1 MEFSKSVLVLGSGGR
16 EHCIAWKLSQSS
28 LLSPSAT
35 IYVAPGNGA
44 TALPVPPSSSHG
56 PSIPIV
62 NVPLSLSPSAFP
74 SLISFAQKHHVGLV
88 VVGPEDP
95 LAAGVVD
102 ALADAGIAAFG
113 PSKAAAQLEA
123 SKAHAKDF
131 MTRHGIP
138 TAAYHSF
145 TSLEAAL
152 AHLHSLPPSHRLVV
166 KASGLA
172 AGKGVLMCNTLAE
185 AIAAVT
191 AMLGDEAR
199 FGDAGRSVVIE
210 EWLEGEEVS
219 VMAFADGHTVRVLPP
234 AQDHKRIFEFDRG
247 LNTGGMGAFAPSP
260 TVTPELQAMIV
271 STILQPAIDG
281 CRADGHPFVGLLFAG
296 LMLTKEGPKALE
308 FNVRFGDPETQVQLP
323 LLNSDLLVVMLA
335 CIEGRLA
342 SIELEWKANT
352 SAACVVAVSAGYP
365 ETYRKGKVITGV
377 DGIHHTEA
385 NSVTVFQ
392 AGTEYR
398 KGPVDRSLV
407 TNGGRVL
414 AVTAVAHSLQSAFSL
429 AYSNLE
435 LISFDGMAYRKD
447 IGRAWHRP
455 QSSQPLRLAVLG
467 STNGTDLPPI
477 LQAIADGRLHA
488 RVEVVISNR
497 SSAGVLDKAKLSAI
511 PAMTVVSKGKTREE
525 FDREV
530 LHILQAYNV
539 DLVLMIGFMRIV
551 SHTLVDAYYNRILN
565 VHPSLLPLHA
575 GGMDTD
581 VHAAVLAAGE
591 KESGCTIHLIDD
603 GPVDSGPILVQ
614 KRCRVEADDTP
625 DTLKRRVQQLE
636 GEAFIEAIAMFQDDQ
651 QLLTSLSQG
660 QPLERQGVVTLYR
673 GNALSAAK
681 VERLRVQLNDALRSS
696 GEQTEI
702 TRVDTEFSFYIDLH
716 PGSTWTSIGEDK
728 RKTLTWLLRET
739 FEPHNLSRAS
749 FLTSQQRAGAMVVEV
764 GPRLSFTSAWSTN
777 ACSIC
782 KHSGILVDRLE
793 RFRRYA
799 FTSSSPLSPSALALV
814 SSHLYDRMTE
824 QILSS
829 PLTSF
834 HSLQQPDAWYSV
846 PLLTEGMAALQRV
859 NAELGLALDAF
870 DQRFIVDLFTTKLKR
885 NPTSVELFD
894 LAQSNSE
901 HSRHWF
907 FRGQLCVDGQLVEH
921 TLMDVVRQ
929 TLQAHPDN
937 SIIAFADN
945 SSAILGHSTRVIQP
959 SSATTSSPFALTP
972 KRRHLLLT
980 AETHNFPSGVAPFPG
995 AETGTGGRIRDTV
1008 ATGTG
1013 SLFSAGIAAYCVGQ
1027 LHLPQYSLPW
1037 EDASWLYP
1045 TNLASPLKIALEA
1058 STGAS
1063 DYGNKFGEPVVAG
1076 FSRSFGLRTAAGER
1090 REWIKPI
1097 MFSAGVGF
1105 IDEPHRV
1112 KGKPAK
1118 GMLAV
1123 KIGGPAY
1130 RIGMGGSA
1138 ASSMVQG
1145 DNREA
1150 LDFNA
1155 VQRGDAEMEQKVN
1168 RVIRACVDMGEHN
1181 PIVAVHD
1188 QGAGGNCN
1196 VLKELLEPA
1205 GGRIDIRKVQVG
1217 DDTMSV
1223 LEVWGAEYQENWGLL
1238 IHEKDQQAFDD
1249 ICKREKA
1256 PVCYVGEVTGDG
1268 VVVVYDSRDQSTP
1281 VELDL
1286 ETVLGNVPQKRFD
1299 LNRHPIPTSPFLLPA
1314 DLTVPQAL
1322 DRVLRLVSVGSK
1334 RYLTN
1339 KVDRSVTGL
1348 VAQQQCVGPLQLPLA
1363 DVAVIATSHFDVV
1376 GVASAVGEQP
1386 IKGLLHPAN
1395 MARLTVGEA
1404 LTNIVWAELSA
1415 ITDLKCSANWMWAA
1429 KMDGEGAQLYDAAI
1443 AMRDAMIALGVA
1455 VDGGKDSLSM
1465 AARAHTET
1473 VKAPGTLVVTLYG
1486 PCPDVTHTVTP
1497 DIKACGA
1504 STLIHVDL
1512 SGRAQH
1518 VAPRL
1523 GGSSLATVYKQL
1535 GDVTPNM
1542 DDPAVFRRGWELVQR
1557 LVKEQRIV
1565 SGHDVSDG
1573 GLLVTLLEMAFAGNC
1588 GLEVDVVG
1596 QGSVMEH
1603 LFGEE
1608 LGVVVEVLDKEV
1620 AAVQALLSEV
1630 KLQFTVLGRSTV
1642 VADLVVSFN
1651 GASVLKAGMADLRDL
1666 WEATSFEL
1674 EKLQANPDCVAS
1686 EQRTLRTRS
1695 SPPYSLSFT
1704 VEDTDAA
1711 LLSLPRTD
1719 KPKVAVVREEGSN
1732 GDREMAAAFY
1742 AAGFDVWDV
1751 TMTDLL
1757 DGKQHLNC
1765 GSSDDGRPFRGVAFV
1780 GGFSYAD
1787 VMDSAKGWAGA
1798 ILKVPSL
1805 QAQFSHFAQRADTFS
1820 LGVCNGCQ
1828 LMALLG
1834 WVPFDSAAVD
1844 TDNPPSRFI
1853 HNDSGRYE
1861 SRWTTVKV
1869 QPSPSILLQGM
1880 EGSTLGVWLSHGEG
1894 RAYFKD
1900 GDATLQ
1906 QVEQLRLA
1914 PLRYV
1919 DDLGETTM
1927 LYPFNAN
1934 GSPNGIAALC
1944 SQDGR
1949 HLALM
1954 PHPERCHRSWA
1965 CPWLPSPHS
1974 NSNSA
1979 WSSQYRETPLHSSPW
1994 MRLFQNARR
2003 WCEAHAT
2010 TLLYGANIEQ
2020 RWYERQ
2026 IRQQLAY
2033 LLNDTHLD
2041 VASASKKVGKVR
2053 DTYVVDDVMVLITTD
2068 RISAFDRLIACIPCK
2083 GRVLNQVAAFWF
2095 AQTAHIVP
2103 NHVLSTPHPNVTIG
2117 RLCKPFAVEFVV
2129 RAFLTGST
2137 STSLWTHYSQ
2147 GSRNYC
2153 GNQLQDGM
2161 VKNQRLPHSL
2171 ITPTTKSDEH
2181 DRPISPAD
2189 IVSSGLMS
2197 QQHWDEVSS
2206 KALQLFAFGQRVALK
2221 HGLLLVDTKYEF
2233 GVDSEGVVRLIDEVH
2248 TPDSSRYW
2256 LAASYEQR
2264 HREGQEPE
2272 MIDKEFLRL
2281 WYTQHSDPYSDATLP
2296 AAPQQLVVELSRRY
2310 ILLYEMITGGKFD
2323 FPQHGSDQA
2332 ATPEAIERAVI
2343 KELER
2348 LRAAKQPPPAAGEAE
2363 EHKSSSST

>member
-35 IYVAPGNGA
+35 IYIAPGNGA

-88 VVGPEDP
+88 VIGPEDP
-95 LAAGVVD
+95 LAAGVTD
-102 ALADAGIAAFG
+102 AFADAGIATFG
-113 PSKAAAQLEA
+113 PSAAAAQLEA
-123 SKAHAKDF
+123 SKAYCKDF
-131 MTRHGIP
+131 MTRHRIP
-138 TAAYHSF
+138 TAAHHSF
-145 TSLEAAL
+145 TSLDAAIVY
-152 AHLHSLPPSHRLVV
+152 LHSLPPSARLVV

-172 AGKGVLMCNTLAE
+172 AGKGVLMCPQLSDAV
-185 AIAAVT
+185 AAVT

-199 FGDAGRSVVIE
+199 FGEAGKSVVIE

-219 VMAFADGHTVRVLPP
+219 VMAFCDGHTVRLLPP

-260 TVTPELQAMIV
+260 TVTPQLQDVIV
-271 STILQPAIDG
+271 STILQPTIDG
-281 CRADGHPFVGLLFAG
+281 CRADGHPFIGVLFAG
-296 LMLTKEGPKALE
+296 LMLTKEGPKTLE

-323 LLNSDLLVVMLA
+323 LLDSDLLVAMLA
-335 CIEGRLA
+335 CIEGRLG
-342 SIELEWKANT
+342 SIELEWKTNT
-352 SAACVVAVSAGYP
+352 VAACVVAVSAGYP
-365 ETYRKGKVITGV
+365 EAYRKGKVITGV
-377 DGIHHTEA
+377 DSIHHTEA
-385 NSVTVFQ
+385 NPVTVFQ
-392 AGTEYR
+392 AGTEFR
-398 KGPVDRSLV
+398 KEDRTLV

-414 AVTAVAHSLQSAFSL
+414 AVTAVASSLTSAFSFV
-429 AYSNLE
+429 YSNLE
-435 LISFDGMAYRKD
+435 LISFDGMFYRKD

-467 STNGTDLPPI
+467 STNGTDLPPV
-477 LQAIADGRLHA
+477 LQAIEDGRLQA
-488 RVEVVISNR
+488 RVEVVISSR
-497 SSAGVLDKAKLSAI
+497 SSAGLLDKAKHNHI
-511 PAMTVVSKGKTREE
+511 PAITVVSKGKTREE

-530 LHILQAYNV
+530 LAILQAYNV
-539 DLVLMIGFMRIV
+539 DVVLMIGFMRIV
-551 SHTLVDAYYNRILN
+551 SHLLIDAFHNRILN

-575 GGMDTD
+575 GGMDSD

-591 KESGCTIHLIDD
+591 KETGCTIHIIDD

-651 QLLTSLSQG
+651 QLLTSLTQG
-660 QPLERQGVVTLYR
+660 HPVERQGVVTLYR
-673 GNALSAAK
+673 ANALSAVKA
-681 VERLRVQLNDALRSS
+681 ERLRSQLNEALKSS
-696 GEQTEI
+696 GEEAQI
-702 TRVDTEFSFYIDLH
+702 TGVDTEFSFYIDLH
-716 PGSTWTSIGEDK
+716 PGSTWTSIGEEK
-728 RKTLTWLLRET
+728 RKTLTWLLGET
-739 FEPHNLSRAS
+739 FEPENLSRSS
-749 FLTSQQRAGAMVVEV
+749 FLAAKQKAGATVVEV

-782 KHSGILVDRLE
+782 QHSLIKVDRLE
-793 RFRRYA
+793 RFRRFA
-799 FTSSSPLSPSALALV
+799 FTSSSPLSSSVLALI

-824 QILSS
+824 QVLTA
-829 PLTSF
+829 PLTTF

-846 PLLTEGMAALQRV
+846 PLLNKGLSALQRV
-859 NAELGLALDAF
+859 NAELGLALDPF
-870 DQRFIVDLFTTKLKR
+870 DQQFILDLFTNQLKR

-907 FRGQLCVDGQLVEH
+907 FRGQLCVDGEVKDH

-945 SSAILGHSTRVIQP
+945 SSAILGHSTCVIQP
-959 SSATTSSPFALTP
+959 SSATTSSPFSLAP

-1013 SLFSAGIAAYCVGQ
+1013 SLFSAGVAAYCVGQ
-1027 LHLPQYSLPW
+1027 LHLPHYPLPW
-1037 EDASWLYP
+1037 EDADWSYP
-1045 TNLASPLKIALEA
+1045 SNLASPLKIAVEA
-1058 STGAS
+1058 SNGAS

-1076 FSRSFGLRTAAGER
+1076 FSRSFGLRTPAGER

-1097 MFSAGVGF
+1097 MFSAGLGF

-1118 GMLAV
+1118 GMVAV

-1145 DNREA
+1145 DNKEA

-1168 RVIRACVDMGEHN
+1168 RVIRACVDLGEAN
-1181 PIVAVHD
+1181 PIVSVHD

-1205 GGRIDIRKVQVG
+1205 GGRIDIRKVAVG
-1217 DDTMSV
+1217 DETMSV
-1223 LEVWGAEYQENWGLL
+1223 LEIWGAEYQENWGLL
-1238 IHEKDQQAFDD
+1238 IHQRDQASFDD
-1249 ICKREKA
+1249 ICRREKA

-1286 ETVLGNVPQKRFD
+1286 ETVLGNIPQKRFN
-1299 LNRHPIPTSPFLLPA
+1299 LNRQPIQRSPLLLPA
-1314 DLTVPQAL
+1314 DLTVSQAL
-1322 DRVLRLVSVGSK
+1322 DRLLRLVSVGSK

-1363 DVAVIATSHFDVV
+1363 DVAVIATSHFDIV
-1376 GVASAVGEQP
+1376 GVATAVGEQP
-1386 IKGLLHPAN
+1386 IKGLIHPAN

-1404 LTNIVWAELSA
+1404 LTNIVWAQLTA

-1429 KMDGEGAQLYDAAI
+1429 KIEGEGAQLYDAAI
-1443 AMRDAMIALGVA
+1443 AMRDCMIDVGIA

-1465 AARAHTET
+1465 AARAHAET
-1473 VKAPGTLVVTLYG
+1473 VKAPGALVVSLYG
-1486 PCPDVTHTVTP
+1486 PCPDITRTITP

-1512 SGRAQH
+1512 SGRLRSLS
-1518 VAPRL
+1518 PRL

-1542 DDPAVFRRGWELVQR
+1542 DSTAEFRRGWETVQR
-1557 LVKEQRIV
+1557 LVKEQRILA
-1565 SGHDVSDG
+1565 GHDISDG

-1588 GLEVDVVG
+1588 GLEVNVVG

-1603 LFGEE
+1603 MFGEE
-1608 LGVVVEVLDKEV
+1608 LGVVVEVTDGEV
-1620 AAVQALLSEV
+1620 EAVQAILSEAE
-1630 KLQFTVLGRSTV
+1630 LHWAVLGRSRMM
-1642 VADLVVSFN
+1642 ADVWVGFN
-1651 GASVLKAGMADLRDL
+1651 GVQVLKQSMAQLRDA

-1695 SPPYSLSFT
+1695 APPVSLSFT
-1704 VEDTDAA
+1704 VEDTDEA
-1711 LLSLPRTD
+1711 LMSGARTD

-1732 GDREMAAAFY
+1732 GDREMAAAFF

-1757 DGKQHLNC
+1757 DGRVHLNC

-1805 QAQFSHFAQRADTFS
+1805 RAQFAHFVQRPDTFS

-1834 WVPFDSAAVD
+1834 WVPFDAAEVD
-1844 TDNPPSRFI
+1844 HDNPPARFI

-1861 SRWTTVKV
+1861 SRWTTVKI
-1869 QPSPSILLQGM
+1869 QPSPSIFLQGM
-1880 EGSTLGVWLSHGEG
+1880 EGSVLGIWVSHGEG

-1900 GDATLQ
+1900 GEKTLKE
-1906 QVEQLRLA
+1906 VEEKGLA
-1914 PLRYV
+1914 PIRFV
-1919 DDLGETTM
+1919 DDLGEATT

-1944 SQDGR
+1944 SRDGR

-1974 NSNSA
+1974 RSS
-1979 WSSQYRETPLHSSPW
+1979 WSSQYRETAQHSSPW

-2003 WCEAHAT
+2003 WCEAQAT

-2020 RWYERQ
+2020 RWYEHQ
-2026 IRQQLAY
+2026 IRQQLSCT
-2033 LLNDTHLD
+2033 LNDTHLS
-2041 VASASKKVGKVR
+2041 AAPASKKVGKVR
-2053 DTYVVDDVMVLITTD
+2053 DTYVADDVMVLITTD

-2095 AQTAHIVP
+2095 SQTAHIVP
-2103 NHVLSTPHPNVTIG
+2103 NHVLSVPHPNVTIA
-2117 RLCKPFAVEFVV
+2117 RLCKPFAVEVVV

-2147 GSRNYC
+2147 GGRDYC
-2153 GNQLQDGM
+2153 GNVLKDGM
-2161 VKNQRLPHSL
+2161 RKHERLPHS
-2171 ITPTTKSDEH
+2171 IVTPTTKSDEH

-2189 IVSSGLMS
+2189 IVSEQLMT
-2197 QQHWDEVSS
+2197 QEQWDEVSS
-2206 KALQLFAFGQRVALK
+2206 KALELFAYGQQVALK

-2233 GVDSEGVVRLIDEVH
+2233 GVDSEGVLRLIDEVH

-2256 LAASYEQR
+2256 IAQSYEQL
-2264 HREGQEPE
+2264 HREGKEPE

-2296 AAPQQLVVELSRRY
+2296 AAPQALVVELSRRY

-2323 FPQHGSDQA
+2323 FPKVGSEQA
-2332 ATPEAIERAVI
+2332 ATAEAIERVVTR
-2343 KELER
+2343 ELER
-2348 LRAAKQPPPAAGEAE
+2348 LRAAKQPPPAGGGAE
-2363 EHKSSSST
+2363 EHK